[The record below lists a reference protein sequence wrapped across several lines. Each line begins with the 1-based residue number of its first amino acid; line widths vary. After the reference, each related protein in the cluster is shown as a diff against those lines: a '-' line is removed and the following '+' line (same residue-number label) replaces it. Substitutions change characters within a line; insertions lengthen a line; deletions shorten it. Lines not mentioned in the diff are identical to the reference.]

1 MEWHQDDGTFKR
13 WWEDGAQHL
22 SEEWTQFW
30 KDWLCSLESWL
41 LGERDELIF
50 KCVIFEL
57 CLLPIMCSCH
67 VVPSTKRSSQEADD
81 RIILLDFQNT
91 EITAPPPFFFY
102 KVFSLRC
109 YLTATLRGPTTCRHF
124 VTADSKASAH
134 GVALG
139 KSYLVAS

>member
-1 MEWHQDDGTFKR
+1 M
-13 WWEDGAQHL
+13 
-22 SEEWTQFW
+22 
-30 KDWLCSLESWL
+30 
-41 LGERDELIF
+41 LGGRDELIF

-81 RIILLDFQNT
+81 RIILLDFQ
-91 EITAPPPFFFY
+91 EITAPPPFFFFY
-102 KVFSLRC
+102 KLFSLRC

>member
-1 MEWHQDDGTFKR
+1 
-13 WWEDGAQHL
+13 
-22 SEEWTQFW
+22 
-30 KDWLCSLESWL
+30 
-41 LGERDELIF
+41 
-50 KCVIFEL
+50 
-57 CLLPIMCSCH
+57 MCSCH

-91 EITAPPPFFFY
+91 EITAPPPFFFT
-102 KVFSLRC
+102 KFLASGVIL
-109 YLTATLRGPTTCRHF
+109 LRGPTTCRHF